1 MANEIEKTEQKSVED
16 RRNFLKLASG
26 AAAALAGAQA
36 LKAQTAAPVQM
47 AMAATPAPAEP
58 TADVD
63 NEAPLLTTER
73 PGADFM
79 VDVLKSLDFEF
90 IAANP
95 GSSFRALQESFINYG
110 KNTKPEWITCMHE
123 EASVA
128 MAEGYANVEGKPM
141 LILAH
146 GTVGLQHASMG
157 IYNAYAGRTPVYIVL
172 GNTLDATE
180 RRPGA
185 EWSHSVQ
192 DAASMVRDYI
202 KWDDAPQSLGHFAE
216 SAVRAYKIAMTP
228 PYEPVVIVADS
239 TLQESAIDRGR
250 TFHIPKL
257 VIPDPP
263 AGDPAAVQEIA
274 RMLVNAESPWI
285 MGGRVDRT
293 QKGMDLLK
301 ELDELLQAG
310 GGNIRNADVILS
322 LENEGLWGSLNTM
335 TDQQT
340 RTIESNLRQGAKV
353 ITINSTDLFTRSNYQ
368 DFQRFQEVDLPVA
381 ASAEATLPSLIE
393 EIKRQLT
400 AARKQVIQDRG
411 AKVASARAQ
420 TADRQKQQAA
430 ALWNLSPISPTRI
443 AYELYDQVKNKDWS
457 FVSGNLGGGVFPIT
471 KSYQRVSTG
480 GAGGV
485 GSAGPGSVGAALANR
500 KHGRLSIGFQNDGDL
515 MYSPGSLWTAA
526 HHRVPMLKIMN
537 NNRAY
542 HQEVMHLQRM
552 ACRHNRDITT
562 AHIGTTIEDPNIDYA
577 LLAKSMGWWAEGPI
591 SNPNDVGPAIKRALD
606 AVANGQPA
614 LLDTVMQPR

>member
-1 MANEIEKTEQKSVED
+1 MANKTEKATQKSVED
-16 RRNFLKLASG
+16 RRNFLKIASG

-36 LKAQTAAPVQM
+36 LKAQNAAPTQM
-47 AMAATPAPAEP
+47 AMASAPPAEA
-58 TADVD
+58 ADVSE
-63 NEAPLLTTER
+63 EAPLLTTER

-79 VDVLKSLDFEF
+79 VDVLKSLDFEYV
-90 IAANP
+90 AANP

-141 LILAH
+141 LVMAH
-146 GTVGLQHASMG
+146 GTVGLQHAAMG
-157 IYNAYAGRTPVYIVL
+157 IYNAFAGRTPVYLIL

-192 DAASMVRDYI
+192 DAAAMVRDYI
-202 KWDDAPQSLGHFAE
+202 KWDDTPQSLAHFAE

-239 TLQESAIDRGR
+239 TLQEGAIDRGR
-250 TFHIPKL
+250 SIHIPKL

-263 AGDPAAVQEIA
+263 EGDSAAVQEIA
-274 RMLVNAESPWI
+274 KLLVNAENPWI
-285 MGGRVDRT
+285 LGGRTGRT

-301 ELDELLQAG
+301 ELTELLQAG
-310 GGNIRNADVILS
+310 GGNVRNADVILS
-322 LENEGLWGSLNTM
+322 LENDGLWGNLNTM

-340 RTIESNLRQGAKV
+340 RTTKSNIRPGAKV
-353 ITINSTDLFTRSNYQ
+353 ISINSTDLFTKSNYQ
-368 DFQRFQEVDLPVA
+368 DFQRFQEVDLDVA
-381 ASAEATLPSLIE
+381 ASAEATLPALID
-393 EIKRQLT
+393 EIKRQMT
-400 AARKQVIQDRG
+400 AARKQVIQDRS
-411 AKVASARAQ
+411 AKLASSRAQ
-420 TADRQKQQAA
+420 AAERQRQQAA
-430 ALWNLSPISPTRI
+430 LVWDLSPISPTRI
-443 AYELYDQVKNKDWS
+443 AYELWDQVKNKDWA
-457 FVSGNLGGGVFPIT
+457 FVNGGAGGGVFPIT
-471 KSYQRVSTG
+471 KSYQNIPG
-480 GAGGV
+480 GGG
-485 GSAGPGSVGAALANR
+485 GGQGYGGPGSVGAALANR
-500 KHGRLSIGFQNDGDL
+500 KYGRLSISIQKDGDL
-515 MYSPGSLWTAA
+515 MYSPGALWTAA

-552 ACRHNRDITT
+552 ACRHNRDLTT
-562 AHIGTTIEDPNIDYA
+562 AHIGTTIEDPNIDYKK
-577 LLAKSMGWWAEGPI
+577 LAESMGWYAEGPI
-591 SNPNDVGPAIKRALD
+591 TNPNDVGPAIKRAL
-606 AVANGQPA
+606 AVVEKGQPA